1 MKTRILL
8 VLIFVFLIFQ
18 ICAAEEKI
26 ASGELDLNLNLGEG
40 SYIFGLSSNP
50 ITSATP
56 TPNDVNPQLMEM
68 KQSDNTTIGA
78 VGEIAGNTNGNELHF
93 YWNVSSGQAFEV
105 LLGVDTSGDG
115 HGAMKRVGSDEQ
127 YLDWTIS
134 VPGESGSINNN
145 NYSQKLSLYKHEPT
159 KGRNSYSS
167 KEILIYT
174 EAAGP
179 GTYNGTLIFSIAP
192 TN

>member
-8 VLIFVFLIFQ
+8 VLLFVSIIFSVG
-18 ICAAEEKI
+18 AEEKE
-26 ASGELDLNLNLGEG
+26 AFGELKLSLDLGEG

-56 TPNDVNPQLMEM
+56 TPNDVSPQLMEM
-68 KQSDNTTIGA
+68 KLSDNTTIGA
-78 VGEIAGNTNGNELHF
+78 VGEVAGNTNGNELHF

-115 HGAMKRVGSDEQ
+115 HGAMKRVGSNEK
-127 YLDWTIS
+127 LDWTIS
-134 VPGESGSINNN
+134 VVGESGEISNK
-145 NYSQKLSLYKHEPT
+145 NYSQKLSLYKHEPG
-159 KGRNSYSS
+159 KNRNSYSS
-167 KEILIYT
+167 KEIQIYT